1 MQRELLNVYL
11 NFSTLNGSKLVSS
24 VKSTFEQ
31 INTVVKNYT
40 PAFPLNMDVKQID
53 KQLKVVTDEI
63 MDYFPQSPA
72 KKGALRGLNN
82 AGSEIVGQLML
93 GMNSSTYKLYKSVE
107 YIASQILE
115 PFKKFKDEFTEALS
129 FNVDMKTYERFKYL
143 ETMFNIDK
151 DKLADAE
158 KRLKN
163 LDYLQE
169 KNAIKQIGGIGV
181 ENAFSYALRRADRK
195 NSIDDIRILTGLPN
209 DILNNLKYIRK
220 DIREIITKQLDNL
233 NQPFSND
240 VYSKIV
246 NIETLFKSLTYSS
259 ASLKDRLII
268 EGANWLFPNI
278 EDFLSGLVGYDVKI
292 ENILKNLSEFL
303 QQIFEKIS
311 HFFKN
316 DLKNFSLKSLFS
328 GLFGDT
334 KTEIKTEIQK
344 LSEEFQWQISNMP
357 DQMLRSAQS
366 VTAVKALTYYGKKI
380 LETNSTN
387 IKNINDLNAELKKKL
402 EYELDYLRK
411 YDNTSNHIPLIEKA
425 LDEIGKKFSNNQLIK
440 KLSNIAPGLAFK
452 EKNEIDISKAEN
464 ILYDLSKSTAALNV
478 VTDTGRIPWNF
489 SQKQLEEDYKN
500 NELKKYEAEINR
512 RKWERGSDY
521 ETEYYKRETERYL
534 ERERE
539 REREKK
545 NIKNSD
551 ISILGSIESI
561 QNDKGFLENI
571 FDNVYNKIAERL
583 YYFGNYVQQKID
595 SSPFLKKLDN
605 LITYFYNEFIQKPLD
620 YAKKTKQNG
629 FLSVFFNFMRIFWD
643 GLKQGFD
650 NILDEENGWLGR
662 IVKYFRDKFNAF
674 KKFLGF
680 EEKNDASGG
689 SGGGANTETNGLD
702 VEKTKEQAYN
712 LSTATAGNEVVNDT
726 GGYVWEFT
734 EKSQGFLDSV
744 WLFLDDVYTSIQN
757 FINGIINQITT
768 SKWYNQLID
777 NMKLAFD
784 YFLKGDIRA
793 SIFQAAQGLFNVFNM
808 AVLPTIEMIYSFILP
823 YVQKAIN
830 TAFDM
835 IIKAINAVREPLFNL
850 IKAVSELIFGI
861 LLHAVL
867 HPLMRELQ
875 DLGFKLLNQFFV
887 LAKDLISNIVSLLLD
902 SLLKGVRKLV
912 NVIFWDL
919 GEAIELGLRD
929 VHNKLVKYW
938 NDTVIPY
945 LSSVGTIIYTNVVP
959 FFRKMKETITSF
971 IKEKIEEIKNKLFAI
986 IKKLKFWESDDASNN
1001 VEASGGGGKIIENT
1015 EDTEDTESSI
1025 KNTIDKVE
1033 ESTEKIKEETEKQT
1047 KTQEKQLDEQ
1057 KEQNKNN
1064 QKQAENQEE
1073 TNNLLK
1079 KQLEDEKTKRVGG
1092 YFLAKYGLGSYTTP
1106 SYSENSKMPPL
1117 PTFQDVK
1124 EFFKSLIPGDLLG
1137 SIFSSSTATNTN
1149 LNEETSQGSNKG
1161 NDNSLLD
1168 KAYETIKQY
1177 TNTDEI
1183 EKITNKI
1190 DNLLAVAN
1198 DYPGIVEEFGVN
1210 TNAVLKGF
1218 IGKLSKLEP
1227 NKENLKILLNNS
1239 QDALINEFYAEIEA
1253 KYTQTNLDKTLE
1265 QWRTKFDE
1273 IKQYGLEIPQELVDK
1288 ASEAIYSSIGTDE
1301 LEKGFEFI
1309 REKIKAFEEEV
1320 QIKIPIQLPIKEV
1333 GTAVSNME
1341 QLMGNLYKLSGEQS
1355 KEFYTAQKAMS
1366 IISAT
1371 ISTYEAATKALNTG
1385 VYPMNLVNAG
1395 IVTAAGLANVALIAS
1410 QSFSSGGQV
1419 QGKNTGKDDVPAM
1432 LMAGEYVI
1440 KKKAV
1445 DYLGLDYLNN
1455 LNNLTPQSTGSSSEV
1470 APAFTAQAQENQA
1483 RQPINNEISIVNY
1496 TDIKQFSQFL
1506 NTEEGKKSIV
1516 NIVAEKS
1523 SQLRSFFR

>member
-40 PAFPLNMDVKQID
+40 PAFPLNMDVKHID
-53 KQLKVVTDEI
+53 KQLRFVTDEI
-63 MDYFPQSPA
+63 MNYFPQSPA

-344 LSEEFQWQISNMP
+344 LSEEFQWKISNEP
-357 DQMLRSAQS
+357 EQRLNTGLN
-366 VTAVKALTYYGKKI
+366 VTATKAIAYYGKKI
-380 LETNSTN
+380 LESNG
-387 IKNINDLNAELKKKL
+387 KNIYSLKDLNNEIKQYLENELN
-402 EYELDYLRK
+402 YLRK
-411 YDNTSNHIPLIEKA
+411 YDKASDTIPLLEQALQRIDKTFTNKELQKLFLKNKAPELAESA
-425 LDEIGKKFSNNQLIK
+425 LDKGFSLKNATASSLK
-440 KLSNIAPGLAFK
+440 SLSDYEA
-452 EKNEIDISKAEN
+452 EYIDS
-464 ILYDLSKSTAALNV
+464 
-478 VTDTGRIPWNF
+478 
-489 SQKQLEEDYKN
+489 
-500 NELKKYEAEINR
+500 ELKKYELEI
-512 RKWERGSDY
+512 
-521 ETEYYKRETERYL
+521 
-534 ERERE
+534 
-539 REREKK
+539 EREKKRK
-545 NIKNSD
+545 NIKNS
-551 ISILGSIESI
+551 STPILESIESI
-561 QNDKGFLENI
+561 QNDKEFLENI
-571 FDNVYNKIAERL
+571 FDNVYNKIAKRL
-583 YYFGNYVQQKID
+583 YYFANYVQQKID

-689 SGGGANTETNGLD
+689 SGGGANTEKNGLD
-702 VEKTKEQAYN
+702 IEKTKEQAYN

-726 GGYVWEFT
+726 GGAVWEFT
-734 EKSQGFLDSV
+734 EKAQGFLDSV
-744 WLFLDDVYTSIQN
+744 WLFLDDVYTSVQN
-757 FINGIINQITT
+757 FVTNLINQITT
-768 SKWYNQLID
+768 SDWFKQLLAD
-777 NMKLAFD
+777 FSMAFD
-784 YFLKGDIRA
+784 YFLNGDIRNA
-793 SIFQAAQGLFNVFNM
+793 IIQTSQALLNLFNS
-808 AVLPTIEMIYSFILP
+808 TILP
-823 YVQKAIN
+823 FLNDFYNMLLPYIQNAVNTLFNLVIN
-830 TAFDM
+830 G
-835 IIKAINAVREPLFNL
+835 INAVREPLFNL
-850 IKAVSELIFGI
+850 IKSISELLFGI
-861 LLHAVL
+861 LVHAVL

-875 DLGFKLLNQFFV
+875 DLGFKLLNQAFV
-887 LAKDLISNIVSLLLD
+887 KIKELLENVLSILFDSVLNGLKKLINIVLFDLWIS
-902 SLLKGVRKLV
+902 
-912 NVIFWDL
+912 IFD
-919 GEAIELGLRD
+919 GLRE
-929 VHNKLVKYW
+929 VHNKIVDLFIK
-938 NDTVIPY
+938 TIIPY
-945 LSSVGTIIYTNVVP
+945 VTGIGSIIYNSIIP
-959 FFRKMKETITSF
+959 FLKNLKDKISKYITD
-971 IKEKIEEIKNKLFAI
+971 KIEEIKKKLYNI
-986 IKKLKFWESDDASNN
+986 IKKLKFWESDTSSNN
-1001 VEASGGGGKIIENT
+1001 IEASGGGSKLI
-1015 EDTEDTESSI
+1015 EDTEA
-1025 KNTIDKVE
+1025 NTKDNIDKLE
-1033 ESTEKIKEETEKQT
+1033 ETTEKIKEITEKQT

-1057 KEQNKNN
+1057 IEQNKNN
-1064 QKQAENQEE
+1064 QKQAEKQEE
-1073 TNNLLK
+1073 TNDLLK
-1079 KQLEDEKTKRVGG
+1079 KQLEEDKEKNKNNGISGIV
-1092 YFLAKYGLGSYTTP
+1092 AKYSSGAYNMTPTTGS
-1106 SYSENSKMPPL
+1106 SNMPPL
-1117 PTFQDVK
+1117 PTFQDAK

-1137 SIFSSSTATNTN
+1137 YIFGSSAGSTATATATATST
-1149 LNEETSQGSNKG
+1149 EISQGSNKG
-1161 NDNSLLD
+1161 TDDSLLE

-1177 TNTDEI
+1177 TATDEI
-1183 EKITNKI
+1183 EKIVNKM
-1190 DNLLAVAN
+1190 DNLLAVSN
-1198 DYPGIVEEFGVN
+1198 DYPGIIEEFGVN
-1210 TNAVLKGF
+1210 TNQVLKEF

-1227 NKENLKILLNNS
+1227 NKENLKLLLNNS
-1239 QDALINEFYAEIEA
+1239 QDELINEFYGEIQA
-1253 KYTQTNLDKTLE
+1253 KYTQTNLDKVLE

-1273 IKQYGLEIPQELVDK
+1273 IKRYGLEIPQELVDK
-1288 ASEAIYSSIGTDE
+1288 ASESIYSSIGTDA
-1301 LEKGFEFI
+1301 LEKGFDFI
-1309 REKIKAFEEEV
+1309 REKIKAFEEEC
-1320 QIKIPIQLPIKEV
+1320 QINIPIQLPIKEV

-1455 LNNLTPQSTGSSSEV
+1455 LNNLTPQSSSSSSDV
-1470 APAFTAQAQENQA
+1470 APAFVAQSQENQV